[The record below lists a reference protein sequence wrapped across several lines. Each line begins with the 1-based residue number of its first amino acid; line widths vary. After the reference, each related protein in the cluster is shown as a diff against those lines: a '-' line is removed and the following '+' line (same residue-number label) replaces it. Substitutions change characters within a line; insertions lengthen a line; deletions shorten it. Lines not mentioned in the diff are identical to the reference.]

1 MKGVSKIIKNCV
13 TSFTDN
19 LSISLGPSNNDVM
32 PFGGRDTIFFDES
45 TQVLVTK
52 GVQSKK
58 GIKIWVTSYTD
69 KFFSKTIKKTLLFT
83 LSVVECQRAIKRQ
96 FDKFETAFYEPGLS
110 LREEV

>member
-1 MKGVSKIIKNCV
+1 MSKIIKNCV

-19 LSISLGPSNNDVM
+19 LSISSGPSNNDVM
-32 PFGGRDTIFFDES
+32 PFGGRGKMFFVENTPVLITID
-45 TQVLVTK
+45 VLQSVTK
-52 GVQSKK
+52 GVE
-58 GIKIWVTSYTD
+58 IWLTSLTD
-69 KFFSKTIKKTLLFT
+69 DPCSKTLLFT